1 MQPLH
6 ILFITD
12 PLAHFKITK
21 DSTYAMMQ
29 AAAEHGHILYVCESH
44 QLTLDENQVYAC
56 ATPLTLII
64 PPNSHSN
71 FSSTVEREGKRVGQ
85 STALTKR
92 QYDLRSVVPGNQH
105 SGADHHDPLA
115 LRRFLGADVPAGQY
129 GEEPHSAADKVIRM
143 KWNWNQWY
151 QLAETQTI
159 PLQDF
164 DAVLM
169 RKDPPFD
176 LEYVT
181 ATWLLSHAQRQGAKV
196 FNDPGALRDHSE
208 KLAIAEFPQFTPPT
222 LVSHSL
228 EQLRVFHQKYHDII
242 IKPLDGMGGTGVF
255 RVRQD
260 GLNLSAIIETL
271 GQQGARNLMA
281 QQFIPEIEQ
290 GDKRILLIAGQVIPF
305 SLARIPAP
313 GEVRGNLAV
322 GGTGIAQPL
331 TARDLDIAQTLA
343 PILWQ
348 RGILIAGIDIIGP
361 YLTEINITSP
371 TCFRE
376 IQQQTQADAAAIT
389 LTALEKICQN
399 AL

>member
-1 MQPLH
+1 MRPLR

-12 PLAHFKITK
+12 PLAHFKIAK

-29 AAAEHGHILYVCESH
+29 AATEHGHHLYACESH
-44 QLTLDENQVYAC
+44 QLTLENNQVYAS
-56 ATPLTLII
+56 ANLLTLI
-64 PPNSHSN
+64 
-71 FSSTVEREGKRVGQ
+71 
-85 STALTKR
+85 
-92 QYDLRSVVPGNQH
+92 
-105 SGADHHDPLA
+105 
-115 LRRFLGADVPAGQY
+115 
-129 GEEPHSAADKVIRM
+129 
-143 KWNWNQWY
+143 
-151 QLAETQTI
+151 TQTDRHWYHLADTEMI
-159 PLQDF
+159 LLQDF
-164 DAVLM
+164 DVVLM

-181 ATWLLSHAQRQGAKV
+181 ATWLLSHAKRQGAKV
-196 FNDPGALRDHSE
+196 FNDPSALRDHSE
-208 KLAIAEFPQFTPPT
+208 KLAIAEFPQFTAPT
-222 LVSHSL
+222 MVSHSL
-228 EQLRVFHQKYHDII
+228 VQLRAFHQKYHDII
-242 IKPLDGMGGTGVF
+242 LKPLDGMGGTGVF
-255 RVRQD
+255 RVKQD

-281 QQFIPEIEQ
+281 QQFIPEIQQ

-305 SLARIPAP
+305 ALARIPAP

-331 TARDLDIAQTLA
+331 TARDLEIAQTLA

-348 RGILIAGIDIIGP
+348 RGILIAGIDIIGT

-376 IQQQTQADAAAIT
+376 IQQQTQVDAATIT
-389 LTALEKICQN
+389 LTVLEKICQN

>member
-1 MQPLH
+1 MRPLR

-12 PLAHFKITK
+12 PVAHFKIAK

-29 AAAEHGHILYVCESH
+29 AAAEHGHHLYVCESH
-44 QLTLDENQVYAC
+44 QLTLENNQVYAS
-56 ATPLTLII
+56 ANLLTLI
-64 PPNSHSN
+64 SQTGS
-71 FSSTVEREGKRVGQ
+71 
-85 STALTKR
+85 
-92 QYDLRSVVPGNQH
+92 
-105 SGADHHDPLA
+105 
-115 LRRFLGADVPAGQY
+115 
-129 GEEPHSAADKVIRM
+129 
-143 KWNWNQWY
+143 QWY
-151 QLAETQTI
+151 HLAAPEMML
-159 PLQDF
+159 LQDF
-164 DAVLM
+164 DVVLM

-181 ATWLLSHAQRQGAKV
+181 ATWLLSHAKRQGAKV

-208 KLAIAEFPQFTPPT
+208 KLAIAEFPQFTAPT
-222 LVSHSL
+222 MVSHSL
-228 EQLRVFHQKYHDII
+228 AQLRAFHQKYHDII
-242 IKPLDGMGGTGVF
+242 LKPLDGMGGTGIF
-255 RVRQD
+255 RVKQD

-271 GQQGARNLMA
+271 GQQGARNLMV
-281 QQFIPEIEQ
+281 QQFIPEIQQ

-305 SLARIPAP
+305 ALARIPAP

-331 TARDLDIAQTLA
+331 TVRDLEIAQTLA

-348 RGILIAGIDIIGP
+348 RGILIAGIDIIGA

-376 IQQQTQADAAAIT
+376 IQQQTQVDAATIT
-389 LTALEKICQN
+389 LTVLEKICQN

>member
-12 PLAHFKITK
+12 PLAHFKIAK

-29 AAAEHGHILYVCESH
+29 AAAEHGHVLYMCESH
-44 QLTLDENQVYAC
+44 QLTLDDNQVYAC
-56 ATPLTLII
+56 ATPLTLIT
-64 PPNSHSN
+64 PTDSHW
-71 FSSTVEREGKRVGQ
+71 V
-85 STALTKR
+85 
-92 QYDLRSVVPGNQH
+92 
-105 SGADHHDPLA
+105 
-115 LRRFLGADVPAGQY
+115 
-129 GEEPHSAADKVIRM
+129 
-143 KWNWNQWY
+143 
-151 QLAETQTI
+151 QLAETQMM
-159 PLQDF
+159 PLQNF

-176 LEYVT
+176 MEYIT

-196 FNDPGALRDHSE
+196 FNDPAALRDHSE

-222 LVSHSL
+222 MVSHSL
-228 EQLRVFHQKYHDII
+228 AQLRAFHQKYHDII
-242 IKPLDGMGGTGVF
+242 LKPLDGMGGAGVF
-255 RVRQD
+255 RVKQD

-271 GQQGARNLMA
+271 GQQGTRNLMA
-281 QQFIPEIEQ
+281 QQFIPEIQQ
-290 GDKRILLIAGQVIPF
+290 GDKRVLLIAGQVIPF
-305 SLARIPAP
+305 ALARIPAP

-376 IQQQTQADAAAIT
+376 IQQQTQADAAAMT